1 MAEMSTYED
10 YIEDH
15 NRHHNQIAD
24 FIGTRPM
31 TDQMESL
38 RSAHNRKY
46 PVRESNNAQF
56 EYYSSFRDA

>member
-15 NRHHNQIAD
+15 KRHHNQIAD

-56 EYYSSFRDA
+56 DSSFRDA